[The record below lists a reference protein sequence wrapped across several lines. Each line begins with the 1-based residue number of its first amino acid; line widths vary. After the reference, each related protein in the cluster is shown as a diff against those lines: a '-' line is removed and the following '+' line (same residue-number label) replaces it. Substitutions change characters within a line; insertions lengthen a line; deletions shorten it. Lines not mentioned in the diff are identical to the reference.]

1 MIVVSD
7 TSPILNL
14 TTVGQLELLRSL
26 FGEIVVPPWVAAE
39 LDRHGIA
46 TECNWMRVVAA
57 QDREQLAE
65 LRRQLDPGEAE
76 AIIVAVELQ
85 ASLVLIDEQRGRR
98 IAADRGLKYMGL
110 LGVLSE
116 AKERRLIS
124 ECKPILDGMIEQA
137 GFWIGNDLRSRFLVE
152 VGERP

>member
-14 TTVGQLELLRSL
+14 AVVGSLELLRSV
-26 FGEIVVPPWVAAE
+26 FGEIVLPPWVAEE
-39 LDRHGIA
+39 LDRHGILIQP
-46 TECNWMRVVAA
+46 NWMRVVAA

-65 LRRQLDPGEAE
+65 LLRQLDPGEAE

-85 ASLVLIDEQRGRR
+85 ASLILIDEQRGRR

-116 AKERRLIS
+116 AKERRFIS
-124 ECKPILDGMIEQA
+124 ECKPILDDMIEQA
-137 GFWIGNDLRSRFLVE
+137 GFWIGTDLRSRFLIA

>member
-1 MIVVSD
+1 MIVISD

-14 TTVGQLELLRSL
+14 ATVGHLELLRTL
-26 FGEIVVPPWVAAE
+26 FGEIVLPPAVAAE

-46 TECNWMRVVAA
+46 TESNWMRVVAA

-65 LRRQLDPGEAE
+65 LRHQLDPGEAE

-85 ASLVLIDEQRGRR
+85 ASLILIDEQRGRR
-98 IAADRGLKYMGL
+98 IAADRGLRYMGL

-116 AKERRLIS
+116 AKERRIIS
-124 ECKPILDGMIEQA
+124 ECKPILDGMIERA

-152 VGERP
+152 VGERS